1 MSSAASLK
9 LSLFQPKASITT
21 CIVARSP
28 EPGLPMLTRLP
39 ARSFTFSMPESARA
53 MILKGSVCIEN
64 TARSFLYGPCS
75 ANSLVPL

>member
-1 MSSAASLK
+1 
-9 LSLFQPKASITT
+9 
-21 CIVARSP
+21 
-28 EPGLPMLTRLP
+28 MLTRLP